1 MRKYNFWKSD
11 AAIQDIRHAFLLQLM
26 KLNHMKRV
34 SIPQLC
40 VLAYSQK
47 QVLSCSLLQA
57 KNTLL
62 KRLIYEVYFVPYHVI
77 LNTTW
82 LSSGF

>member
-1 MRKYNFWKSD
+1 MNRG
-11 AAIQDIRHAFLLQLM
+11 
-26 KLNHMKRV
+26 

-57 KNTLL
+57 KKYIT
-62 KRLIYEVYFVPYHVI
+62 KRLIYEVYLVPYHAI
-77 LNTTW
+77 WNTTW
-82 LSSGF
+82 LSAGF

>member
-11 AAIQDIRHAFLLQLM
+11 AAIQKDIRHAYLLQLM
-26 KLNHMKRV
+26 KRNHMKRV

-40 VLAYSQK
+40 VLACSQK

-57 KNTLL
+57 KKYIT
-62 KRLIYEVYFVPYHVI
+62 KKLIHEIYLVPYNAI
-77 LNTTW
+77 
-82 LSSGF
+82 